1 MPRPMPRD
9 APVMRAVRP
18 LKSMLMV
25 MAAMFT
31 SRAVLSSLINRLR
44 AWHLSLACTAMS
56 DWTPE
61 VEELRRR
68 EAMAEHMGGAEKVAR
83 QHSRGKMDARARLAA
98 LVDPGSLREI
108 GKIAGRA
115 TYDADG
121 ALLDLAASN
130 FIFGRANIN
139 GRPVVASADDFTVR
153 GGAADAALH
162 RKFVQCEA
170 MAHEMQLPLIRM
182 IDGTGGGG
190 SVKTLEDMGYT
201 YIPHVPGWDHIITNL
216 DTVPVVALSLGPTAG
231 LGAARVVASH
241 YSVMVRGLSQLF
253 AAGPAVA
260 AAIGDT
266 LDREELGGVEVHAR
280 NGVVDDEVA
289 SEAEAFAA
297 ARRFLSYLP
306 SSVHGLAER
315 ATPTD
320 RVDRRDQSLLSAVP
334 RDAKQV
340 YSMRR
345 ILDGV
350 VDKGSLFEMGSRWG
364 RAAIT
369 AFARLDGW
377 PVAVLAS
384 DPSFLGGSWDA
395 KTSEKA
401 ERFVK
406 LADQFRLPIVHLVDN
421 PGFMIGGEAERAG
434 TIRYGVNAM
443 NAIYRAQ
450 VPLASMVIRR
460 AYGIAG
466 SAMSNAE
473 RFQYRFAWPSG
484 DWGSLPIEGGVEVAY
499 KSELEAAAD
508 PAAHLAAIRERLNRV
523 RSPFRTAEK
532 FGVEDI
538 IDPRDTRPLLCE
550 FAELAWAKLGV
561 R

>member
-1 MPRPMPRD
+1 
-9 APVMRAVRP
+9 
-18 LKSMLMV
+18 
-25 MAAMFT
+25 
-31 SRAVLSSLINRLR
+31 
-44 AWHLSLACTAMS
+44 
-56 DWTPE
+56 
-61 VEELRRR
+61 
-68 EAMAEHMGGAEKVAR
+68 
-83 QHSRGKMDARARLAA
+83 
-98 LVDPGSLREI
+98 
-108 GKIAGRA
+108 
-115 TYDADG
+115 
-121 ALLDLAASN
+121 
-130 FIFGRANIN
+130 
-139 GRPVVASADDFTVR
+139 
-153 GGAADAALH
+153 
-162 RKFVQCEA
+162 
-170 MAHEMQLPLIRM
+170 
-182 IDGTGGGG
+182 
-190 SVKTLEDMGYT
+190 
-201 YIPHVPGWDHIITNL
+201 
-216 DTVPVVALSLGPTAG
+216 VVALALGPTAG

-241 YSVMVRGLSQLF
+241 YSIMVRGLSQLF

-266 LDREELGGVEVHAR
+266 LDREELGGTDVHTR

-306 SSVHGLAER
+306 SSIHDR
-315 ATPTD
+315 ALRAACSDP
-320 RVDRRDQSLLSAVP
+320 VDRREEALLSAVP
-334 RDAKQV
+334 REAKQV

-345 ILDGV
+345 IAGAVFDQ
-350 VDKGSLFEMGSRWG
+350 GSVFEMGARWG
-364 RAAIT
+364 RAVIT
-369 AFARLDGW
+369 AFARLDGY

-384 DPSFLGGSWDA
+384 DPSYLGGSWDA

-406 LADQFRLPIVHLVDN
+406 MADQFRLPIVHLVDN

-434 TIRYGVNAM
+434 TIRYGVQAM
-443 NAIYRAQ
+443 NAIYRAT
-450 VPLASMVIRR
+450 VPLASIVVRR

-499 KSELEAAAD
+499 KSELEAAED
-508 PAAHLAAIRERLNRV
+508 PAAHLEAIRERLNRV

-550 FAELAWAKLGV
+550 FAELAWRVLK
-561 R
+561 

>member
-1 MPRPMPRD
+1 
-9 APVMRAVRP
+9 
-18 LKSMLMV
+18 
-25 MAAMFT
+25 
-31 SRAVLSSLINRLR
+31 
-44 AWHLSLACTAMS
+44 MS

-61 VEELRRR
+61 VEDLARRR
-68 EAMAEHMGGAEKVAR
+68 AMAEKMGGAEKVAR
-83 QHSRGKMDARARLAA
+83 QHSRGKMDARARLTA
-98 LVDPGSLREI
+98 LVDPGSFREI
-108 GKIAGRA
+108 GKIAGRGA
-115 TYDADG
+115 YDEDG
-121 ALLDLAASN
+121 NLVDLAASN
-130 FIFGRANIN
+130 FIFGRADID

-162 RKFVQCEA
+162 RKFVQCEGL
-170 MAHEMQLPLIRM
+170 AHEYRLPLIRM

-201 YIPHVPGWDHIITNL
+201 YIPMVPGWGEIIANL
-216 DTVPVVALSLGPTAG
+216 DTVPVVALALGPTAG
-231 LGAARVVASH
+231 LGAARTVASH

-266 LDREELGGVEVHAR
+266 LDREELGGVDVHTR

-306 SSVHGLAER
+306 SSIDRLAER
-315 ATPTD
+315 TTPTD
-320 RVDRRDQSLLSAVP
+320 RIDRRDQSLLSAVP

-340 YSMRR
+340 YSMRK
-345 ILDGV
+345 ILGSV
-350 VDKGSLFEMGSRWG
+350 VDKGSLFEMGRRWG
-364 RAAIT
+364 QAAIT

-406 LADQFRLPIVHLVDN
+406 LADQFRLPVVHLVDN
-421 PGFMIGGEAERAG
+421 PGFMIGGEAERTG
-434 TIRYGVNAM
+434 TIRYGVQAM
-443 NAIYRAQ
+443 NAIYRAK
-450 VPLASMVIRR
+450 VPLASVVIRR

-499 KSELEAAAD
+499 KSELEVAED
-508 PAAHLAAIRERLNRV
+508 PAAHLAAIRERLNKV
-523 RSPFRTAEK
+523 RSPFRTAER

-550 FAELAWAKLGV
+550 FAALAWRKLGAS
-561 R
+561 